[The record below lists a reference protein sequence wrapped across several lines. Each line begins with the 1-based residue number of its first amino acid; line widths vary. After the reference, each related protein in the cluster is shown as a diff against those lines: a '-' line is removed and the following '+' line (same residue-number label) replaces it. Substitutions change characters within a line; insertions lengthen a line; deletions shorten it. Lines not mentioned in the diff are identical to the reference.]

1 MPKVDPETVGQSAGH
16 EPITEELRVQ
26 DWLGLADYLTGSDV
40 TAEDARQRLSDA
52 AHDTA
57 EFRALNRAAV
67 LAESE
72 ESSDARSSVLR
83 AIMESARR
91 ERGG

>member
-1 MPKVDPETVGQSAGH
+1 MPKAHPETIRHSADH

-40 TAEDARQRLSDA
+40 TVEVARQRLGDA
-52 AHDTA
+52 ANDTA
-57 EFRALNRAAV
+57 EFRALNRAAL
-67 LAESE
+67 LAESD
-72 ESSDARSSVLR
+72 ESSNSRSRVLR

-91 ERGG
+91 PRHR